1 MRNLLATMVLAGL
14 TGVAPAADQPHASLL
29 VEAEQFQFS
38 GGWRIGTDSQAGG
51 GRLLAVPGRSDNQPG
66 VPPDRPVHDALT
78 LVAFPI
84 SGEYRIWA
92 RARDYTTFPGKRR
105 FTITVDDRALSGEAG
120 HHGRD
125 GWAWQELGSLRIESG
140 DRLVGLRDTTRFFGR
155 CDAVFFTTTGQDP
168 EKLSASQLAK
178 FRVTPVVAD
187 TSRSRL
193 FRPDKLSGDRPT
205 TVAKLENGLTRI
217 EFELHRDFEGRPLV
231 VRRTAVRVG
240 EAWQSVAGVGEGEVL
255 FLLYAATCEAELK
268 SMPRWNTPEY
278 RVELDVAGKK
288 IEAAGITTD
297 PFQPGTG
304 TAPRPVAADQQSEH
318 RYCRVRTGRE
328 KGLVADGIRT

>member
-14 TGVAPAADQPHASLL
+14 TGVAPAANQPHASLL

-140 DRLVGLRDTTRFFGR
+140 DRLVGDLHRQQVVARQASAAGRDHAPDGLRVAVAVVDQLGQRRISRGDLVQPLVDPADGEIPAEKRVVRSSGTRRGTQQTAAFKRLRPNQSFHDPRTGLRPGPRRMPSQDRANFLADGGR
-155 CDAVFFTTTGQDP
+155 GRPSSHVTI
-168 EKLSASQLAK
+168 LLAK
-178 FRVTPVVAD
+178 
-187 TSRSRL
+187 
-193 FRPDKLSGDRPT
+193 
-205 TVAKLENGLTRI
+205 
-217 EFELHRDFEGRPLV
+217 
-231 VRRTAVRVG
+231 G
-240 EAWQSVAGVGEGEVL
+240 E
-255 FLLYAATCEAELK
+255 Y
-268 SMPRWNTPEY
+268 
-278 RVELDVAGKK
+278 
-288 IEAAGITTD
+288 
-297 PFQPGTG
+297 
-304 TAPRPVAADQQSEH
+304 
-318 RYCRVRTGRE
+318 
-328 KGLVADGIRT
+328 